1 MYELP
6 KKKAH
11 AKSQNSINE
20 MAGVLHI
27 GLAFKCSIET
37 LLALGCTIYTT
48 ALNFISLQFT
58 IINYNTFLFTRLK
71 IIHYIIILF

>member
-1 MYELP
+1 MITQYFMYELP

-37 LLALGCTIYTT
+37 LLALG
-48 ALNFISLQFT
+48 
-58 IINYNTFLFTRLK
+58 
-71 IIHYIIILF
+71 